1 MSSPSC
7 SASDQLRIHSIMSGF
22 FCSFSVKSPSLVK
35 KSTDGVKKLSALIPA
50 TSLGTI
56 LIGLTPIVKITVKI
70 TNAVI
75 KFITTPATIIM
86 SFFQSFAAIKVS
98 LSSQSSSLLSSPLS
112 ETNPPR
118 GIQLR
123 VYSVPDLSFHKVQI
137 FGGIQIPNSFTFTP
151 DFFAAQKC
159 PSSWIITK
167 NINIPIPSIIPS
179 IFYIFIILK
188 VFSLKKDKKTD
199 SEYSQIDRKSKTSH
213 SRFAS
218 KFIFLVLGKKSI
230 SLEY

>member
-1 MSSPSC
+1 
-7 SASDQLRIHSIMSGF
+7 
-22 FCSFSVKSPSLVK
+22 
-35 KSTDGVKKLSALIPA
+35 
-50 TSLGTI
+50 
-56 LIGLTPIVKITVKI
+56 
-70 TNAVI
+70 
-75 KFITTPATIIM
+75 M

-118 GIQLR
+118 GIQLS

-188 VFSLKKDKKTD
+188 VFSLKKRQKKLTP
-199 SEYSQIDRKSKTSH
+199 
-213 SRFAS
+213 
-218 KFIFLVLGKKSI
+218 SI
-230 SLEY
+230 VK